1 MNRQTT
7 LVLACVLA
15 LALGASSA
23 CSRTSDTKAQVDK
36 ALSDAN
42 LNNVHTTYDKDG
54 NVVHLQ
60 GTVDNAETRQRA
72 EQVATDAVG
81 TSGKVLDELKIQG
94 MDEKP
99 ADDRDKLIEDT
110 LKDQVSQDQVLR
122 DRNITFDVSSG
133 AVTIKGDVRTQGER
147 QKVGQIVTAV
157 SGVSQ
162 VANELEVK
170 PKK

>member
-1 MNRQTT
+1 
-7 LVLACVLA
+7 VLA
-15 LALGASSA
+15 LTLGAALA
-23 CSRTSDTKAQVDK
+23 CSRNSDTKAQVDK

-60 GTVDNAETRQRA
+60 GTVDNAETKQRA
-72 EQVATDAVG
+72 EQVAAGAVG

-99 ADDRDKLIEDT
+99 IEDRDKLIEDT
-110 LKDQVSQDQVLR
+110 LKDQVLRDQVLR
-122 DRNITFDVSSG
+122 DRNITFEVSSG
-133 AVTIKGDVRTQGER
+133 AVTIKGDVRTPDER
-147 QKVGQIVTAV
+147 QKVGQLVMGM
-157 SGVSQ
+157 SGVTQ
-162 VANELEVK
+162 IANELEVK